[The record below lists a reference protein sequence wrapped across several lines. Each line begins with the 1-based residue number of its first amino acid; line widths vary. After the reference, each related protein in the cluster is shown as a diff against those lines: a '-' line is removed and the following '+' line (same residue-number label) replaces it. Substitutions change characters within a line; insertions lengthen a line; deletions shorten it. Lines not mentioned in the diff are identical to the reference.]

1 MMERWRPFDW
11 SSMGWEDFMLGGTE
25 EGCAFDVFCI

>member
-11 SSMGWEDFMLGGTE
+11 SSMGWEESMPGGTK
-25 EGCAFDVFCI
+25 EGRAFDVFCV